1 VHPGG
6 PVSQLS
12 VLRRSDPYRVVLII
26 LGPGLLAATAS
37 WVVLGLGVE
46 AGNVILATVFAYA
59 TLLLWSL
66 PAMPLMALALI
77 QWIPRR
83 PRVTLRG
90 RWPLVLFL
98 VAPLWHLAI
107 LEFISWTGPGDS
119 FLLSNWAPIAAAY
132 IPALCFTAVGWVR
145 YLSTRQY

>member
-1 VHPGG
+1 MHTGG

-12 VLRRSDPYRVVLII
+12 VLRRSDPYRIVLLM
-26 LGPGLLAATAS
+26 LGPGLCAATAS
-37 WVVLGLGVE
+37 WVVLGYGAA
-46 AGNVILATVFAYA
+46 AGNVVLTCVFAYA

-66 PAMPLMALALI
+66 PAIPLMALALI

-83 PRVTLRG
+83 PRITLRG
-90 RWPLVLFL
+90 RWPLFLFL

-107 LEFISWTGPGDS
+107 LEIISWTGSGDS

-132 IPALCFTAVGWVR
+132 IPALSVTAVGWVL